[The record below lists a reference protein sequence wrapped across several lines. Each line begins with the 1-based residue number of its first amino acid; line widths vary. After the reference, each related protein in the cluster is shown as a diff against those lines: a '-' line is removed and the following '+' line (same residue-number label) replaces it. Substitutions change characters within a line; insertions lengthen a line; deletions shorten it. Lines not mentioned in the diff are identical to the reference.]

1 MCNADAKNPEES
13 MAGFRTTSGG
23 VTARFAR
30 PEAAIIRDLVTQVA
44 ELIGGPDGEE
54 LAGPSGTDRSAG
66 ATTAGGLAGRDST
79 GQIPVPGADE
89 LAAMVGLSEN
99 TELPDDPIL
108 ARLLPDGY
116 TDDPDAAQD
125 FRRFTESG
133 LRSAKVAAA
142 QTVLVTLPPGGGRVR
157 LNSGQAES
165 WLRALNDV
173 RLALGVRLGVTEDF
187 DWLSEDVRPDDTRY
201 AYVQV
206 YQWLA
211 YLQESLVRALS

>member
-1 MCNADAKNPEES
+1 
-13 MAGFRTTSGG
+13 MAGFRATSGG

-30 PEAAIIRDLVTQVA
+30 PEAAIIRDLVGQIA
-44 ELIGGPDGEE
+44 ELISGSDAGDAAGSGDPDRLPG
-54 LAGPSGTDRSAG
+54 LAAQGTSGAG
-66 ATTAGGLAGRDST
+66 ARFDPDARDDAGEAR
-79 GQIPVPGADE
+79 VPGADE
-89 LAAMVGLSEN
+89 LAEMVGLSDS

-116 TDDPDAAQD
+116 RDDRDAAQD

-142 QTVLVTLPPGGGRVR
+142 QTVLSTLPPGGGRIR
-157 LNSGQAES
+157 LSPEQAEV

-173 RLALGVRLGVTEDF
+173 RLALGVRLGITDDF
-187 DWLSEDVRPDDTRY
+187 DGLNDDVGPQDPRY
-201 AYVQV
+201 AYIQV

-211 YLQESLVRALS
+211 YVQESLVRAL